1 MNHTLTKKQRQ
12 VLDYISR
19 FIKERSFAPSYR
31 EIAKHFSLSSVA
43 TVHQHIKTLQGKGYL
58 TSGKGHSRAPRSA
71 RSRDLTTKA
80 QPLMHAG
87 VAEIPL
93 VGLITAGQPIEALV
107 EHEQLQVPANMV
119 GRGSY
124 YSLRVKGESM
134 IEDGI
139 YDGDY
144 VIIEERDRADDG
156 EIVVALLGN
165 QFATLKRYY
174 KEKDHIRLQPAN
186 SSMEPFRV
194 KSVTIQGRVVGLIRR
209 YR

>member
-1 MNHTLTKKQRQ
+1 MNHTLTKKQKL
-12 VLDYISR
+12 VLDYITK
-19 FIKERSFAPSYR
+19 FLEAKGFAPSYR

-43 TVHQHIKTLQGKGYL
+43 TVHQHIETLQGKGYL
-58 TSGKGHSRAPRSA
+58 DSAGNKAGTPRSLGLTSKA
-71 RSRDLTTKA
+71 RPVMSE
-80 QPLMHAG
+80 G

-93 VGLITAGQPIEALV
+93 VGLITAGLPIEALV
-107 EHEQLQVPANMV
+107 EHEQLKVPSNLV
-119 GRGSY
+119 GRGRY

-139 YDGDY
+139 FDGDY
-144 VIIEERDRADDG
+144 VIVEERDRADDG
-156 EIVVALLGN
+156 EIVVALLDN

-194 KSVTIQGRVVGLIRR
+194 KNVAIQGRVVGLIRR